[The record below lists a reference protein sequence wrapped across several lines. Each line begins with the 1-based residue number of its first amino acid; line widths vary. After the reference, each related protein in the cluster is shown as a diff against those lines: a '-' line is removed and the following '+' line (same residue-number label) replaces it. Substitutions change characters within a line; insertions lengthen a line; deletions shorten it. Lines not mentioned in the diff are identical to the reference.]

1 MKIKFQPT
9 INIESD
15 DIDYAVDAL
24 MLEHGMQKAGAN
36 AYLSKL
42 MTDEARVSV
51 RNLISE
57 LKQIKHN

>member
-9 INIESD
+9 INIKSD

-24 MLEHGMQKAGAN
+24 MLEHGMQKAGAI

-57 LKQIKHN
+57 LKQIKHD